1 MNGLNHA
8 CPTFETVPP
17 IGCCSRKL
25 IPLIKNK
32 DQTYIS
38 ICCTAV
44 SEVMRV

>member
-8 CPTFETVPP
+8 CPTLETIPP

-25 IPLIKNK
+25 IQLIKNK

-38 ICCTAV
+38 ICCITV
-44 SEVMRV
+44 YEVMRL